1 MPKSDPLLQ
10 ILERLAEVERRQAN
24 ILRKVKVKENKD
36 GKVIV
41 EDGTGFVSDELSQ
54 VSLSAGGW
62 KIDAPADVGAQGL
75 LFSPDG
81 DPANGTFLPC
91 LPDDDHEAASTK
103 TDTLKLISP
112 AGKTVTINDDGF
124 FIEGDVKIEGAFDV
138 NGSSFTHNGK
148 NVGHDHK
155 HTEVKRGAELTGDP
169 L

>member
-62 KIDAPADVGAQGL
+62 KIDAPADAGAQGL

-112 AGKTVTINDDGF
+112 AGKTITINDDGF
-124 FIEGDVKIEGAFDV
+124 YFKGDVKIDGNFRAYGDV
-138 NGSSFTHNGK
+138 FTHNDK
-148 NVGHDHK
+148 NTGFNHNHK
-155 HTEVKRGAELTGDP
+155 DVKRGVEHTGDP
-169 L
+169 V